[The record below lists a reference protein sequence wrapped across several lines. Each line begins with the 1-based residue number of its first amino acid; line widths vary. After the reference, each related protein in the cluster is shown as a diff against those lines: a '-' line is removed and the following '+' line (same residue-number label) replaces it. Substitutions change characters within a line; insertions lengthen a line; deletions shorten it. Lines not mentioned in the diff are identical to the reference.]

1 MGVGLSM
8 IVVGAI
14 LALAVRDRVDWIN
27 LPVTGIILAVAGV
40 AVILHARRREQE
52 LDLERQRELDIEE
65 EAVVTGQPALPR
77 RDQL

>member
-65 EAVVTGQPALPR
+65 EAVVTGRPDLPR
-77 RDQL
+77 RDHL

>member
-27 LPVTGIILAVAGV
+27 LPVTGIILAAAGV
-40 AVILHARRREQE
+40 AVIWHARRREQE
-52 LDLERQRELDIEE
+52 HDLERQRELDIEE
-65 EAVVTGQPALPR
+65 EAAVAAQPSLPR
-77 RDQL
+77 QGRP